1 MTNRDVSES
10 VLTPGQLAVL
20 EAVLDRLIPSDEL
33 GPGAREARVSRY
45 VVRRLTGPYAHHR
58 ESYVKGLARLDA
70 EAGAL
75 YGAGF
80 AELAPELRDGLLR
93 ATEAPLGDP
102 FFDLVL
108 THAMEGMFGDP
119 SYGGNANLA
128 GWRLIGYLGVR
139 YVWTE
144 RDQQLGTTEG

>member
-1 MTNRDVSES
+1 MSQS
-10 VLTPGQLAVL
+10 VLSAGQLAVL
-20 EAVLDRLIPSDEL
+20 EAVHDRLIPSDAL
-33 GPGAREARVSRY
+33 GPGAREACVSRY

-58 ESYVKGLARLDA
+58 ETYAKGLARLDA
-70 EAGAL
+70 EAVAL
-75 YGAGF
+75 YGTGF

-93 ATEAPLGDP
+93 ATEARPDDP

-119 SYGGNANLA
+119 GYGGNTNLA
-128 GWRLIGYLGVR
+128 GWRLIGYPGAR

-144 RDQQLGTTEG
+144 RDQQLGSTEG

>member
-1 MTNRDVSES
+1 M
-10 VLTPGQLAVL
+10 
-20 EAVLDRLIPSDEL
+20 LDRLIPSDEL
-33 GPGAREARVSRY
+33 GPGAREARVSHY

-58 ESYVKGLARLDA
+58 ETYIKGLARLDV

-75 YGAGF
+75 YGGGF

-128 GWRLIGYLGVR
+128 GWRLIGYPWVPPA
-139 YVWTE
+139 WTE
-144 RDQQLGTTEG
+144 RDQQFGPTER